1 MTNISR
7 QDSIR
12 IIEQFA
18 PTAVNG
24 AKILENAVKARRMDK
39 TIGKNFISTI
49 MSPLTNELERYNQ
62 IRVSESYARDK
73 EGHIISGVNSGHLV
87 SKSKTNVL
95 QTLGQLEK
103 DAKFLKE
110 NYELHVNYLES
121 YSDMTGTIQ
130 VNRVITAPML
140 YLTYMGS
147 SGKDKIA
154 FKATD
159 TKLISRE
166 TKVRYYEIGGQ
177 LYEAPACF
185 KNAELMK
192 AVLGSN
198 VRNGLVLV
206 ELDGAGFVNGRF
218 TFDKYGTIAAS
229 TTTPGRYDFTKGT
242 TAVDKEIYPYAEIK
256 YLQFTDGTNKFIVP
270 AGTDMAGD
278 TLTMTSSARLRAKAK
293 IVNPVT
299 KKEGI
304 LHADLQSA
312 DSAIEVNVSKEVGLT
327 GLVVEIKTVMFAPSL
342 QQPVRSQVKKDV
354 IRREINES
362 IVQEFIYDEETK
374 MLWHDLANIDVTSE
388 ALAGFHEVTVNAKDT
403 YVFNNIHETLA
414 TLKDVYKVAA
424 GVNATKSSAP
434 MSGLVDGFVS
444 STLDFKAS
452 TDGTRFYQERQPAK
466 FERLVEMMSTAHLY
480 FQRFTQATSLHT
492 NWGTNK
498 SVTQY
503 LTKQEASM
511 STEEVVAGVRPLNT
525 VYHFEHSG
533 NPMKVVVSEREPD
546 WTFGQESVEINGY
559 PVFMDENIENKC
571 FYQYWTYT
579 QDGETKADYRSAL
592 SPYAKPLMSIDNFG
606 IVSYQ
611 SMAASIL
618 LKNIDV

>member
-12 IIEQFA
+12 IIENFA
-18 PTAVNG
+18 PVAING
-24 AKILENAVKARRMDK
+24 AKILESAVKARKMDK
-39 TIGKNFISTI
+39 TIGKSFINTI
-49 MSPLTNELERYNQ
+49 LSPLTGELEKYNQ
-62 IRVSESYARDK
+62 MKVSESYGRNQDGTQIK
-73 EGHIISGVNSGHLV
+73 GIDGYMNTR
-87 SKSKTNVL
+87 SKSNVL
-95 QTLGQLEK
+95 QTLGQFEK
-103 DAKFLKE
+103 DVKFLKE
-110 NYELHVNYLES
+110 NYELHMNYLES

-206 ELDGAGFVNGRF
+206 DLDSAAFVNGRF
-218 TFDKYGTIAAS
+218 TFDNYGTVAANA
-229 TTTPGRYDFTKGT
+229 TPGRYDFTKGA
-242 TAVDKEIYPYAEIK
+242 TAVDKEIYPFAEIK
-256 YLQFTDGTNKFIVP
+256 YFQFTDGTNKFVVK

-304 LHADLQSA
+304 LHADLVA
-312 DSAIEVNVSKEVGLT
+312 TDSAIEVNVSKEVGLV

-342 QQPVRSQVKKDV
+342 QQPIRSQVKKDV

-374 MLWHDLANIDVTSE
+374 MLWHDLANIDITSE
-388 ALAGFHEVTVNAKDT
+388 ALAGFHEVTVNAKDS

-414 TLKDVYKVAA
+414 TLKDVYTVAV
-424 GVNATKSSAP
+424 GQNATKSSAP
-434 MSGLVDGFVS
+434 MSGLVDGYVS

-533 NPMKVVVSEREPD
+533 NPMKVVVSEREAD
-546 WTFGQESVEINGY
+546 WTFGQAGVEMNGY